1 MQLLQILKI
10 TWVSRLWAVWNGWWR
25 PQIWISQGLC
35 GPWSG
40 RALGC
45 DSHLQL
51 FSGQSL
57 CGHGW
62 TKGGKM
68 KAQGDPAP
76 GFSEVLPGGLPASVR
91 SYQWLKPKEVHGL
104 GERNSS
110 FSPSSWT
117 VKPEQRVEW
126 VGGVGSS
133 LHHTKDHM
141 IPKKKGAL
149 LVVAFYS
156 SRNQINNSIKLKCL
170 LLKVLMMRVL

>member
-1 MQLLQILKI
+1 MKTTDLNF
-10 TWVSRLWAVWNGWWR
+10 SEM
-25 PQIWISQGLC
+25 C

-51 FSGQSL
+51 FSEQSL

-68 KAQGDPAP
+68 RAQGDPAP
-76 GFSEVLPGGLPASVR
+76 GFSGVPPGGLPASVR
-91 SYQWLKPKEVHGL
+91 YYQRLKPKAVHSL

-110 FSPSSWT
+110 FSPSFWT
-117 VKPEQRVEW
+117 IKTEQRVEW

-133 LHHTKDHM
+133 LHHTNDHM
-141 IPKKKGAL
+141 SLKKKGAL
-149 LVVAFYS
+149 LVVAF
-156 SRNQINNSIKLKCL
+156 
-170 LLKVLMMRVL
+170 

>member
-1 MQLLQILKI
+1 MAGEDHRFEFPRDCADLGLGELWGVIPTCSSSLGKACVVMVGSRVGRWGLRVIL
-10 TWVSRLWAVWNGWWR
+10 
-25 PQIWISQGLC
+25 PQ
-35 GPWSG
+35 
-40 RALGC
+40 
-45 DSHLQL
+45 DSLRYCL
-51 FSGQSL
+51 
-57 CGHGW
+57 
-62 TKGGKM
+62 
-68 KAQGDPAP
+68 
-76 GFSEVLPGGLPASVR
+76 GGLPASVR

-117 VKPEQRVEW
+117 IKPEQRVEW

-141 IPKKKGAL
+141 IPQKKGAL